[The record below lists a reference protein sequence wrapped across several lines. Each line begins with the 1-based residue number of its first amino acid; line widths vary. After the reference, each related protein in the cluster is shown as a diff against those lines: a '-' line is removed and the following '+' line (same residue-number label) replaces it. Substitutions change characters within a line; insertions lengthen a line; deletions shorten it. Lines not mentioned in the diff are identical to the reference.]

1 MKIHCIGSS
10 SSGNCYVIESLGQKL
25 IVELGCAFKE
35 VMKVVDYDLA
45 SVAGCLVSHCHS
57 DHCAYIPKALEYQI
71 PVYGNKDVVD
81 KYPYVHCLTQK
92 YRYSI
97 GKFKVQCLKVPHNAL
112 CYSFIIKCPSGEKI
126 LFATDLS
133 KFNYKVSGCDVIMM
147 ECNYSEDIIVE
158 KMVEGKDIR
167 SQSENHLELNDCI
180 KALYNNVC
188 EKTKA
193 VILLHL
199 SDGLSNEKQFIK
211 RAQETVKG
219 LSNAKV
225 LCATKGQTYEI
236 NESDF

>member
-10 SSGNCYVIESLGQKL
+10 SSGNSYVITSNWHKL
-25 IVELGCAFKE
+25 IVELGCNFKE
-35 VMKVVDYDLA
+35 VLKAVDYDLA
-45 SVAGCLVSHCHS
+45 SVAGALCTHRHFDHS
-57 DHCAYIPKALEYQI
+57 SYIPKALEYQI

-81 KYPYVHCLTQK
+81 KYPYVHLLTRN

-147 ECNYSEDIIVE
+147 EANYDENLVYE
-158 KMVEGKDIR
+158 ALARGEVVR
-167 SQSENHLELNDCI
+167 SQNENHLEIKDCLE
-180 KALYNNVC
+180 AVERCVDTN
-188 EKTKA
+188 TKLI
-193 VILLHL
+193 ILLHM
-199 SDGLSNEKQFIK
+199 SDGYSDEKRFQKIVHEATGK
-211 RAQETVKG
+211 RVGVAR
-219 LSNAKV
+219 S
-225 LCATKGQTYEI
+225 GQTYEI

>member
-10 SSGNCYVIESLGQKL
+10 SSGNSYVITSNGHKL
-25 IVELGCAFKE
+25 IVELGCNFKE
-35 VMKVVDYDLA
+35 VLKAVDYDLA
-45 SVAGCLVSHCHS
+45 SVAGCLASHVHG
-57 DHCAYIPKALEYQI
+57 DHAAYIPKALEYQI

-81 KYPYVHCLTQK
+81 KYPYVHLLTQN

-147 ECNYSEDIIVE
+147 EANYDEDIIYEALARGEV
-158 KMVEGKDIR
+158 VR
-167 SQSENHLELNDCI
+167 SQSENHLEIKDCI
-180 KALYNNVC
+180 
-188 EKTKA
+188 EA
-193 VILLHL
+193 VERCVDTNTQLIILLHL
-199 SDGLSNEKQFIK
+199 SDGYSDEKQFQKVVHEATGK
-211 RAQETVKG
+211 RVGVAR
-219 LSNAKV
+219 S
-225 LCATKGQTYEI
+225 GQVYEI

>member
-10 SSGNCYVIESLGQKL
+10 SSGNSYVITSNGHKL
-25 IVELGCAFKE
+25 IVELGCNFKE
-35 VMKVVDYDLA
+35 VLKAVDYDLA
-45 SVAGCLVSHCHS
+45 SVEGCLASHVHG
-57 DHCAYIPKALEYQI
+57 DHAAYIPKAFEYQI

-81 KYPYVHCLTQK
+81 KYPHVHLLTRN

-147 ECNYSEDIIVE
+147 EANYDEDIIYEALARGEV
-158 KMVEGKDIR
+158 VR
-167 SQSENHLELNDCI
+167 SQSENHLEIKDCLE
-180 KALYNNVC
+180 AVERCVDTN
-188 EKTKA
+188 TKLI
-193 VILLHL
+193 ILLHL
-199 SDGLSNEKQFIK
+199 SDGYSDEKRFQKMVHKATGK
-211 RAQETVKG
+211 RVGVAH
-219 LSNAKV
+219 A
-225 LCATKGQTYEI
+225 GQVYEI

>member
-10 SSGNCYVIESLGQKL
+10 SSGNSYVITSNGHKL
-25 IVELGCAFKE
+25 IVELGCNFKE
-35 VMKVVDYDLA
+35 VLNVVDYDLT

-57 DHCAYIPKALEYQI
+57 DHCAYINKALEYQI

-81 KYPYVHCLTQK
+81 KYPYVHLLTQN

-97 GKFKVQCLKVPHNAL
+97 GKFKVQCIKVPHNAL

-147 ECNYSEDIIVE
+147 EANYDEDIIYEALARGEV
-158 KMVEGKDIR
+158 VR
-167 SQSENHLELNDCI
+167 SQSENHLEIKDCLE
-180 KALYNNVC
+180 ALERCVDTN
-188 EKTKA
+188 TQLI
-193 VILLHL
+193 ILLHL
-199 SDGLSNEKQFIK
+199 SDGYSDEKRFQKMVHEATGK
-211 RAQETVKG
+211 RVGVAR
-219 LSNAKV
+219 A
-225 LCATKGQTYEI
+225 GQVYEI

>member
-10 SSGNCYVIESLGQKL
+10 SSGNSYVITSNGHKL
-25 IVELGCAFKE
+25 IVELGCNFKE
-35 VMKVVDYDLA
+35 VLKAVDYDLA
-45 SVAGCLVSHCHS
+45 SVAGALCTHRHFDHS
-57 DHCAYIPKALEYQI
+57 AYIPKTLEYQI

-147 ECNYSEDIIVE
+147 EANYDENLIYEALARGEV
-158 KMVEGKDIR
+158 VR
-167 SQSENHLELNDCI
+167 SQSENHLEIKDC
-180 KALYNNVC
+180 L
-188 EKTKA
+188 EA
-193 VILLHL
+193 VERCVDTNTQLIILLHL
-199 SDGLSNEKQFIK
+199 SDGYSDEKRFQKMVHEETGK
-211 RAQETVKG
+211 RVGVAHRGEV
-219 LSNAKV
+219 
-225 LCATKGQTYEI
+225 YEI

>member
-10 SSGNCYVIESLGQKL
+10 SSGNSYVITSNGHNL
-25 IVELGCAFKE
+25 IVELGCNFKE
-35 VMKVVDYDLA
+35 VLNAVDYDLE

-57 DHCAYIPKALEYQI
+57 DHCAYIHKALEYQI

-81 KYPYVHCLTQK
+81 KYHYVHCLTQK
-92 YRYSI
+92 YCYSI

-147 ECNYSEDIIVE
+147 EANYDEDIIYEALARGEV
-158 KMVEGKDIR
+158 VR
-167 SQSENHLELNDCI
+167 SQSENHLEIKDCME
-180 KALYNNVC
+180 AVERCVDTN
-188 EKTKA
+188 TKLI
-193 VILLHL
+193 ILLHL
-199 SDGLSNEKQFIK
+199 SDGYSDEKRFQKMVHKSTGK
-211 RAQETVKG
+211 RVCVAR
-219 LSNAKV
+219 S
-225 LCATKGQTYEI
+225 GQTYEI